1 MKSLFAAVPRPR
13 CRIAVGFCKDAGRD
27 WSSWDKTCLALVP
40 SALRQGRTRALWPFG
55 GESLFWGR
63 REGGGKGRRR
73 GLRMGTSLLLVPTQT
88 PDVILAVVL
97 PSTSITAGLP
107 FFGWLPFPERSRK
120 FGISAC
126 VWPFTD
132 LGAVCK
138 FTPVC
143 SLNCWLTVEE
153 RRGLIPGFWSWMK
166 LAHGKEKHSPLGYV
180 FLTWNQ
186 LALHK

>member
-55 GESLFWGR
+55 GESLFRGR

-97 PSTSITAGLP
+97 PSTTHLSLQDSRFSGGCLFQSGL
-107 FFGWLPFPERSRK
+107 E
-120 FGISAC
+120 
-126 VWPFTD
+126 
-132 LGAVCK
+132 
-138 FTPVC
+138 
-143 SLNCWLTVEE
+143 N
-153 RRGLIPGFWSWMK
+153 
-166 LAHGKEKHSPLGYV
+166 
-180 FLTWNQ
+180 
-186 LALHK
+186 LALVPACDLSQIWGRCVNSRLSVP